1 MVYLNHMNPEEIV
14 LSIEQQYQHIARQ
27 IDQLDQEKKGI
38 INQYIKKLEQE
49 KIEQIKQEL
58 NKLSTHS

>member
-27 IDQLDQEKKGI
+27 IDQLDQEKKAI
-38 INQYIKKLEQE
+38 IKNYIKELEHK
-49 KIEQIKQEL
+49 KITEIKQTL
-58 NKLSTHS
+58 QTLLTYN

>member
-1 MVYLNHMNPEEIV
+1 MNTDEIIV
-14 LSIEQQYQHIARQ
+14 SIGQEYQKVTQQIN
-27 IDQLDQEKKGI
+27 QLDQEKKGI